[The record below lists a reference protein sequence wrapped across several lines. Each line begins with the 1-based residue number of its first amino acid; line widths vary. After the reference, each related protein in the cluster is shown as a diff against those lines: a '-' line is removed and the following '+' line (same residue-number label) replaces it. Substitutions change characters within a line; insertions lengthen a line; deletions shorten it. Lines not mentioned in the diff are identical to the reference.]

1 MSWIA
6 VVCAA
11 AASGCMAFGQTS
23 GVVTSSGRP
32 LPGATVTWTVNGQ
45 TQSVAT
51 DEQGRFALDPAP
63 SGPVEADI
71 RLFGFQAKRI
81 TLNPTTPAQ
90 PFQVTLDM
98 AALRPVVA
106 AAKANARGTNG
117 RFQNTELM
125 RNLESDIASALSS
138 NGATQQMA
146 TSDSTESFLVQGSL
160 SRGLERVD
168 NLMMFGPEG
177 PGGPGGPGGMGG
189 PGQVAPGFGTT
200 TQEGQSQ
207 VAQTAGQPGGEGPG
221 GAMGGRPGPGGMGG
235 GPPGGMMGG
244 PGGGGPGGMG
254 GRGGGPG
261 GGFGRMDPEA
271 MKERLAQMSP
281 EERKRVEE
289 MMAGRDRMRGGE
301 QAVFGNRA
309 SRRNRDMLRGGA
321 FIEGRNSALDASPYA
336 LNGNTVTKPDYSQIR
351 FGASIGGM
359 LRIPKLLSSEGGMF
373 FLNYG
378 GTRSRSPYSNFA
390 VMPGDTERSGD
401 FSQLTSTTIYDP
413 LSGLPFAGNSIPA
426 ARISAAA
433 AGLLKLIPTPN
444 QSGGIQNYSFIT
456 SLPNNS
462 DNLSLRLSQSIGR
475 KDRISFNTSWQQR
488 SGESAQLY
496 GWRDASEGSGTNY
509 DFTWNHTYSAR
520 FIINARASYNRNRNA
535 VVPYFAY
542 GDDISGALGITG
554 NSRVP
559 INYGPPNLSFTN
571 YGDLNDAGHSL
582 RRNHTFTYSGGIT
595 SLLGKHSIRSG
606 IEVKR
611 MRLNTVA
618 EQNPRGTFTFTGL
631 STSLIDASGKTI
643 SGTGYDLAD
652 FLLGLPQSSSIRYL
666 GADVYL
672 RSTSIAGY
680 VQDDWRAHP
689 SLSLSMG
696 VRYEF
701 FPPYT
706 EKYNRMANIVA
717 NSAFTEVSVVT
728 PGGTNPYTNE
738 AIPSGMVVSDKNNFS
753 PRFGLAWKPG
763 KDGKTV
769 VRTGYALFFDGSVFT
784 RVPSALAA
792 QPPFAVTSSF
802 NTTTSNI
809 LTLTDGFTG
818 PISKTVTN
826 TYSVNPDYV
835 VPYAQTW
842 NFSIQRTLPAGY
854 TLDVG
859 YLGTKG
865 TKLVL
870 SRLPNRAPT
879 GSAAD
884 SEDNRVIGNAVGF
897 TYESPE
903 GNSIYH
909 AGQIR
914 LNKRM
919 RRGLALGAL
928 YTYSKSIDNAS
939 TFGGAGNV
947 VAQDDSNLAAERA
960 LSSFDRR
967 HQLSLNGMYS
977 SPVTG
982 TRTRGLPR
990 WAVNALRDWT
1000 IGFGITA
1007 QTGTPFTARVLGT
1020 ASDAGGTGAI
1030 GSARA
1035 DSTGASIES
1044 STGYFNLAAF
1054 TVPSSGTYGNAA
1066 RNTIPG
1072 QPMVLINANVGR
1084 SLQLGKETRRQIEL
1098 RASANNL
1105 LNHANIT
1112 GLGTVVNSINYG
1124 LATSAGDM
1132 RSVTVSLRLRF

>member
-1 MSWIA
+1 
-6 VVCAA
+6 V
-11 AASGCMAFGQTS
+11 
-23 GVVTSSGRP
+23 
-32 LPGATVTWTVNGQ
+32 
-45 TQSVAT
+45 
-51 DEQGRFALDPAP
+51 
-63 SGPVEADI
+63 
-71 RLFGFQAKRI
+71 
-81 TLNPTTPAQ
+81 
-90 PFQVTLDM
+90 
-98 AALRPVVA
+98 
-106 AAKANARGTNG
+106 
-117 RFQNTELM
+117 
-125 RNLESDIASALSS
+125 
-138 NGATQQMA
+138 
-146 TSDSTESFLVQGSL
+146 
-160 SRGLERVD
+160 
-168 NLMMFGPEG
+168 
-177 PGGPGGPGGMGG
+177 
-189 PGQVAPGFGTT
+189 
-200 TQEGQSQ
+200 
-207 VAQTAGQPGGEGPG
+207 
-221 GAMGGRPGPGGMGG
+221 
-235 GPPGGMMGG
+235 
-244 PGGGGPGGMG
+244 
-254 GRGGGPG
+254 
-261 GGFGRMDPEA
+261 
-271 MKERLAQMSP
+271 
-281 EERKRVEE
+281 
-289 MMAGRDRMRGGE
+289 
-301 QAVFGNRA
+301 
-309 SRRNRDMLRGGA
+309 
-321 FIEGRNSALDASPYA
+321 
-336 LNGNTVTKPDYSQIR
+336 
-351 FGASIGGM
+351 
-359 LRIPKLLSSEGGMF
+359 
-373 FLNYG
+373 
-378 GTRSRSPYSNFA
+378 
-390 VMPGDTERSGD
+390 
-401 FSQLTSTTIYDP
+401 
-413 LSGLPFAGNSIPA
+413 
-426 ARISAAA
+426 
-433 AGLLKLIPTPN
+433 
-444 QSGGIQNYSFIT
+444 
-456 SLPNNS
+456 
-462 DNLSLRLSQSIGR
+462 
-475 KDRISFNTSWQQR
+475 
-488 SGESAQLY
+488 
-496 GWRDASEGSGTNY
+496 NY

-520 FIINARASYNRNRNA
+520 FIVNGRASYNRNRNA
-535 VVPYFAY
+535 VVPYFAF
-542 GDDISGALGITG
+542 GSDISGSLGITG
-554 NSRVP
+554 NSRAP

-606 IEVKR
+606 LEVKR

-631 STSLIDASGKTI
+631 ATSLIGASGNTI
-643 SGTGYDLAD
+643 AGSGYDFAD

-706 EKYNRMANIVA
+706 EKYNRMANLVA
-717 NSAFTEVSVVT
+717 NAAFTEVSVVT
-728 PGGTNPYTNE
+728 PGGVNPYTNE
-738 AIPSGMVVSDKNNFS
+738 AIPAGMVVSDKNNYS

-769 VRTGYALFFDGSVFT
+769 VRTGYALFFDGSVFS

-809 LTLTDGFTG
+809 LTLANGFTG
-818 PISKTVTN
+818 PLSKTVTN

-854 TLDVG
+854 TVDVG

-870 SRLPNRAPT
+870 SRLPNRAPA

-903 GNSIYH
+903 GSSIYH
-909 AGQIR
+909 AGQVR

-919 RRGLALGAL
+919 RRGLAIGVL
-928 YTYSKSIDNAS
+928 YTFSKSIDNAS

-982 TRTRGLPR
+982 TRTRNLPR
-990 WAVNALRDWT
+990 WAVATLRDWS

-1007 QTGTPFTARVLGT
+1007 ENGTPFTARVLGT
-1020 ASDAGGTGAI
+1020 AADAGGTGAI

-1035 DSTGASIES
+1035 DSTGQPVDS

-1054 TVPSSGTYGNAA
+1054 TVPASGRYGNAA

-1072 QPMVLINANVGR
+1072 QPMIVINANIGR
-1084 SLQLGKETRRQIEL
+1084 SLQLGKESRRQVEL

-1112 GLGTVVNSINYG
+1112 GLATVVNSVNYG

-1132 RSVTVSLRLRF
+1132 RSVTLSLRLRF